1 MQKGPYFQ
9 NVQYVSPLPEGYL
22 SASSNIA
29 NIYGS
34 AIANL
39 GAQIGKGLEQYGKNV
54 EQRKANETVFE
65 TEIRPAI
72 ESIANAAEV
81 AKADP
86 QSREARLA
94 AYSADPAVQKLLA
107 DVPKFA
113 SMSTTQQS
121 KLLDA
126 ARSTMN
132 RIELSEQRDYTRG
145 IEEEN
150 LMLRRAAFFNEAAST
165 IERRDAQAAQAA
177 ADRARLG
184 LEERRVKVAEAAQA
198 LEEKRAKLPTEKKP
212 LSNVAQMMADR
223 DIAIAQGRTND
234 ATALQALIDAE
245 REKAQQAG
253 PGKNLQ
259 LADQTFIQNIKE
271 YQEQLKQLKEII
283 KEYGT
288 WEFSSNVG
296 AAALGQL
303 PYKMAITYA
312 KIVDP
317 QSVARE
323 GEVEAARKYV
333 IPTGLFTRNPTALAA
348 IQSQEDELR
357 RRAEEF
363 SRVKNVPIS
372 NLLPDTDKKEG
383 AKSNARN
390 TSTSVD
396 YVMRNGKLTRSQ

>member
-54 EQRKANETVFE
+54 EQRRANEIVFD

-94 AYSADPAVQKLLA
+94 AYSADPAVQKLLS

-150 LMLRRAAFFNEAAST
+150 QRLRRAAFFNEAASA

-177 ADRARLG
+177 TDRARLDLEARRVR
-184 LEERRVKVAEAAQA
+184 LEERKAAM
-198 LEEKRAKLPTEKKP
+198 PTPQKP
-212 LSNVAQMMADR
+212 LSNVGQLMGDR
-223 DIAIAQGRTND
+223 DRAASEGRNQD
-234 ATALQALIDAE
+234 AMAFQALIDAE
-245 REKAQQAG
+245 AEKAKQAG

-271 YQEQLKQLKEII
+271 YQQQLKQLKETI

-288 WEFSSNVG
+288 WEFSSEAG
-296 AAALGQL
+296 AAALSQL

-323 GEVEAARKYV
+323 GEVEAARKH
-333 IPTGLFTRNPTALAA
+333 IISTGLFARKKTALAA
-348 IQSQEDELR
+348 IQSQEDEIR

-372 NLLPDTDKKEG
+372 DLLIN
-383 AKSNARN
+383 KSNASN